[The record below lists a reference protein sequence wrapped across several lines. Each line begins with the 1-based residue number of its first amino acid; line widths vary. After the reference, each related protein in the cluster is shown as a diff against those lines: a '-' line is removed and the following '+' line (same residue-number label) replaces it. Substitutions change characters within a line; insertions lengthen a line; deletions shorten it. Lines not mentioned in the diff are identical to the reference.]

1 MPTYFVKNSIHS
13 SRSAFSLLDREDYWS
28 KWSPK
33 ARAHRRKIL
42 DYKKGGKLRIERIYD
57 GQIYLDIYK
66 KIKVPDP
73 FKDFII
79 KWCEKKFTQ
88 GIDDLRIYIAYIDD
102 RPLAGGIFIDD

>member
-1 MPTYFVKNSIHS
+1 MPTYFAKNSIHS
-13 SRSAFSLLDREDYWS
+13 SRSAFSILDREDYWS
-28 KWSPK
+28 KWSSK

-42 DYKKGGKLRIERIYD
+42 EHKKTGKLRIERVYD

-66 KIKVPDP
+66 NTKVPDP

-88 GIDDLRIYIAYIDD
+88 
-102 RPLAGGIFIDD
+102 